1 MSAYRGYGN
10 DIPARRQCSDVCL
23 LWVYDNDLPASALMS
38 AYRGYGN
45 DLPAS
50 AVMSANRG
58 YGNDLP
64 ASAVM
69 SAYRGY
75 MIMIYPPV
83 Q

>member
-1 MSAYRGYGN
+1 MPN
-10 DIPARRQCSDVCL
+10 
-23 LWVYDNDLPASALMS
+23 
-38 AYRGYGN
+38 
-45 DLPAS
+45 
-50 AVMSANRG
+50 

-75 MIMIYPPV
+75 DNDLSASAMMSAYRGYMIMIYPPV

>member
-1 MSAYRGYGN
+1 
-10 DIPARRQCSDVCL
+10 
-23 LWVYDNDLPASALMS
+23 MS

-83 Q
+83 H

>member
-1 MSAYRGYGN
+1 MSAY
-10 DIPARRQCSDVCL
+10 C
-23 LWVYDNDLPASALMS
+23 
-38 AYRGYGN
+38 GYGN